1 MVVGEQ
7 VCVRAGVLV
16 GCISIV
22 QNLYRRLNWKAALE
36 CIAVACGELRDALA
50 EADLFGVVRL
60 PSKSTILLATI
71 STLGA
76 FEGVAFAADDAS
88 STLPTPAA
96 QISNE
101 ELVKKLERM
110 EKRVETLEAEL
121 KQTGGSAP
129 ESTKQQRQ
137 IMNHDH
143 TDHLTSRAS
152 FLRRDRFG
160 GHVVRIRQLKP

>member
-101 ELVKKLERM
+101 ELV
-110 EKRVETLEAEL
+110 RVTRRTPVKARIIEALGQAEL
-121 KQTGGSAP
+121 LLG
-129 ESTKQQRQ
+129 
-137 IMNHDH
+137 
-143 TDHLTSRAS
+143 AS
-152 FLRRDRFG
+152 ITQPR
-160 GHVVRIRQLKP
+160 